1 MNTRTAIYAR
11 VSTRERGQDTQ
22 NQLRQLHEFAARQGW
37 AVIHEFVDHES
48 GSTDDREQFQAMF
61 QAASR
66 REFDVLFF
74 WSLDR
79 FSREGVFETLTHLNR
94 LTGYG
99 VRYRSFTEQWFDSC
113 GIFRDAVISIMA
125 TLAKQERV
133 RISERTKAGLER
145 ARREGKTLGRPK
157 VEVNAVEIR
166 QLRAQW
172 SFVVCRRGS
181 NRSRTSYMPAGGC
194 CLEVFGFRERG
205 DELLPIKTLASTYRR
220 ALRSLSWSR
229 PILLRCRHQCQF
241 HIR

>member
-99 VRYRSFTEQWFDSC
+99 VCYRSFTEQWFDSC

-166 QLRAQW
+166 QLRA
-172 SFVVCRRGS
+172 RG
-181 NRSRTSYMPAGGC
+181 
-194 CLEVFGFRERG
+194 
-205 DELLPIKTLASTYRR
+205 
-220 ALRSLSWSR
+220 LSWSAVAAQTGVVR
-229 PILLRCRHQCQF
+229 VTCQ
-241 HIR
+241 RAVAT

>member
-22 NQLRQLHEFAARQGW
+22 NQLHQLRGFAAKQGW
-37 AVIHEFVDHES
+37 LIVSEFVDYES

-66 REFDVLFF
+66 RQFDILLF

-99 VRYRSFTEQWFDSC
+99 VHYRSFTEQWFDSC
-113 GIFRDAVISIMA
+113 GIFREAVISIMA

-133 RISERTKAGLER
+133 RISERTRAGLER

-157 VEVNAVEIR
+157 VEVNAAEIR
-166 QLRAQW
+166 GLRAK
-172 SFVVCRRGS
+172 G
-181 NRSRTSYMPAGGC
+181 
-194 CLEVFGFRERG
+194 
-205 DELLPIKTLASTYRR
+205 
-220 ALRSLSWSR
+220 LSWSAISAQTGVAR
-229 PILLRCRHQCQF
+229 ATCQ
-241 HIR
+241 RAVAA

>member
-1 MNTRTAIYAR
+1 MSTRTAIYAR

-22 NQLRQLHEFAARQGW
+22 NQLHQLRGFAARQGW
-37 AVIHEFVDHES
+37 VVAHEFVDHES

-66 REFDVLFF
+66 RQFDVLLF

-99 VRYRSFTEQWFDSC
+99 VHYRSFTEQWFDSC

-133 RISERTKAGLER
+133 RISERTRAGLER
-145 ARREGKTLGRPK
+145 ARRQGKTLGRPK
-157 VEVNAVEIR
+157 VEVNAAEIR
-166 QLRAQW
+166 GLRAQ
-172 SFVVCRRGS
+172 G
-181 NRSRTSYMPAGGC
+181 
-194 CLEVFGFRERG
+194 
-205 DELLPIKTLASTYRR
+205 
-220 ALRSLSWSR
+220 LSWSAVSAQTGVAR
-229 PILLRCRHQCQF
+229 ATCQ
-241 HIR
+241 RAVAA

>member
-11 VSTRERGQDTQ
+11 VSTRERGRDTQ
-22 NQLRQLHEFAARQGW
+22 NQLHELRGFAVRQGW
-37 AVIHEFVDHES
+37 VVAHEFVDYES
-48 GSTDDREQFQAMF
+48 GSTDDREQFQAMI

-66 REFDVLFF
+66 RQFDVLLF

-79 FSREGVFETLTHLNR
+79 FSREGVFEPLTHLNR

-133 RISERTKAGLER
+133 RISERTRAGIER

-157 VEVNAVEIR
+157 VGVNPAEIR
-166 QLRAQW
+166 GLRAK
-172 SFVVCRRGS
+172 G
-181 NRSRTSYMPAGGC
+181 
-194 CLEVFGFRERG
+194 
-205 DELLPIKTLASTYRR
+205 
-220 ALRSLSWSR
+220 LSWPAVAAQTGVAR
-229 PILLRCRHQCQF
+229 ATCQ
-241 HIR
+241 RAVAA

>member
-22 NQLRQLHEFAARQGW
+22 NQLHQLRGFAARQGW
-37 AVIHEFVDHES
+37 LIVSEFVDYES

-66 REFDVLFF
+66 QQFDVLLF

-99 VRYRSFTEQWFDSC
+99 VHFRSFTEQWFDSC

-133 RISERTKAGLER
+133 RISERTRAGLER

-157 VEVNAVEIR
+157 VEVNADEIR
-166 QLRAQW
+166 GLRAQ
-172 SFVVCRRGS
+172 G
-181 NRSRTSYMPAGGC
+181 
-194 CLEVFGFRERG
+194 
-205 DELLPIKTLASTYRR
+205 
-220 ALRSLSWSR
+220 LSWSAVSAQTGVAR
-229 PILLRCRHQCQF
+229 ATCQ
-241 HIR
+241 RAVAA

>member
-22 NQLRQLHEFAARQGW
+22 NQLHQLRGFAAKQGW
-37 AVIHEFVDHES
+37 LIVSEFVDYES

-66 REFDVLFF
+66 RQFDVLLF

-79 FSREGVFETLTHLNR
+79 FSREGVFETLTHPNR

-99 VRYRSFTEQWFDSC
+99 VHYRSFTEQWFDSC

-133 RISERTKAGLER
+133 RISERTRAGLER

-157 VEVNAVEIR
+157 VGVNAAEIR
-166 QLRAQW
+166 GLRAK
-172 SFVVCRRGS
+172 G
-181 NRSRTSYMPAGGC
+181 
-194 CLEVFGFRERG
+194 
-205 DELLPIKTLASTYRR
+205 
-220 ALRSLSWSR
+220 LSWSAVSAQTGVAR
-229 PILLRCRHQCQF
+229 ATCQ
-241 HIR
+241 RAVAA

>member
-22 NQLRQLHEFAARQGW
+22 IQLHQLRGFAARQGW
-37 AVIHEFVDHES
+37 LIVSEFVDYES
-48 GSTDDREQFQAMF
+48 GSTDGREQFQEMF

-66 REFDVLFF
+66 RQFDVLLF

-99 VRYRSFTEQWFDSC
+99 VHYRSFTEQWFDSC

-133 RISERTKAGLER
+133 RISERTRAGLER

-157 VEVNAVEIR
+157 VRVNAEEIR
-166 QLRAQW
+166 GLRAI
-172 SFVVCRRGS
+172 G
-181 NRSRTSYMPAGGC
+181 
-194 CLEVFGFRERG
+194 
-205 DELLPIKTLASTYRR
+205 
-220 ALRSLSWSR
+220 LSWSAVSAQTGVAR
-229 PILLRCRHQCQF
+229 ATCQ
-241 HIR
+241 RAVAA

>member
-22 NQLRQLHEFAARQGW
+22 NQLHQLRGFAAKQGW
-37 AVIHEFVDHES
+37 LIVSEFVDYES

-66 REFDVLFF
+66 RQFDVLLF

-79 FSREGVFETLTHLNR
+79 FSREGVFETLTHPNR

-99 VRYRSFTEQWFDSC
+99 VHDRSFTEQWFDSC

-133 RISERTKAGLER
+133 RISERTRAGLER

-157 VEVNAVEIR
+157 VGVNAAEIR
-166 QLRAQW
+166 GLRAK
-172 SFVVCRRGS
+172 G
-181 NRSRTSYMPAGGC
+181 
-194 CLEVFGFRERG
+194 
-205 DELLPIKTLASTYRR
+205 
-220 ALRSLSWSR
+220 LSWSAVSAQTGVAR
-229 PILLRCRHQCQF
+229 ATCQ
-241 HIR
+241 RAVAA

>member
-1 MNTRTAIYAR
+1 MSTRTAIYAR

-22 NQLRQLHEFAARQGW
+22 NQLHQLREFAERQGW
-37 AVIHEFVDHES
+37 LIVSEFVDYES

-66 REFDVLFF
+66 REFDVLLF

-99 VRYRSFTEQWFDSC
+99 VHYRSFTEQWFDSC

-133 RISERTKAGLER
+133 RISERTRAGLER

-157 VEVNAVEIR
+157 VEVNADEIR
-166 QLRAQW
+166 GLRAQ
-172 SFVVCRRGS
+172 G
-181 NRSRTSYMPAGGC
+181 
-194 CLEVFGFRERG
+194 
-205 DELLPIKTLASTYRR
+205 
-220 ALRSLSWSR
+220 LSWSAVSAQTGVAR
-229 PILLRCRHQCQF
+229 ATCQ
-241 HIR
+241 RAVAV

>member
-11 VSTRERGQDTQ
+11 VSTRERGQDTE
-22 NQLRQLHEFAARQGW
+22 NQLHQLRGFAAKQSW
-37 AVIHEFVDHES
+37 LVVSEFVDYES

-66 REFDVLFF
+66 RQFDVLLF

-99 VRYRSFTEQWFDSC
+99 VHYRSFTEQWFDSC

-157 VEVNAVEIR
+157 VEVNAAEIR
-166 QLRAQW
+166 GLRAK
-172 SFVVCRRGS
+172 G
-181 NRSRTSYMPAGGC
+181 
-194 CLEVFGFRERG
+194 
-205 DELLPIKTLASTYRR
+205 
-220 ALRSLSWSR
+220 LSWSAVSAQTGVAR
-229 PILLRCRHQCQF
+229 ATCQ
-241 HIR
+241 RAVAA

>member
-22 NQLRQLHEFAARQGW
+22 NQLHQLRGFAARQGW
-37 AVIHEFVDHES
+37 LIVSEFVDCES

-66 REFDVLFF
+66 RQFDVLLF

-99 VRYRSFTEQWFDSC
+99 VHYRSFTEQWFDSC

-133 RISERTKAGLER
+133 RISERTRAGLER

-157 VEVNAVEIR
+157 VEVNADEIR
-166 QLRAQW
+166 GLRAQ
-172 SFVVCRRGS
+172 G
-181 NRSRTSYMPAGGC
+181 
-194 CLEVFGFRERG
+194 
-205 DELLPIKTLASTYRR
+205 
-220 ALRSLSWSR
+220 LSWSAVSAQTGVAR
-229 PILLRCRHQCQF
+229 ATCQ
-241 HIR
+241 RAVAA

>member
-1 MNTRTAIYAR
+1 MNTCTAIYAR

-22 NQLRQLHEFAARQGW
+22 NQLHQLRGFAAKQGW
-37 AVIHEFVDHES
+37 LIVSEFVDYES

-66 REFDVLFF
+66 RQFDVLLF

-99 VRYRSFTEQWFDSC
+99 VHYRSFTEQWFDSC

-133 RISERTKAGLER
+133 RISQRTRAGLER
-145 ARREGKTLGRPK
+145 ARREGKTLGRSK
-157 VEVNAVEIR
+157 VEVNAAEIR
-166 QLRAQW
+166 GLRAK
-172 SFVVCRRGS
+172 G
-181 NRSRTSYMPAGGC
+181 
-194 CLEVFGFRERG
+194 
-205 DELLPIKTLASTYRR
+205 
-220 ALRSLSWSR
+220 LSWSVVSAQTGVAR
-229 PILLRCRHQCQF
+229 ATCQ
-241 HIR
+241 RAVAA

>member
-11 VSTRERGQDTQ
+11 VCTRERGQDTQ
-22 NQLRQLHEFAARQGW
+22 NQLHQLRGFAARQGW
-37 AVIHEFVDHES
+37 LIVSEFVDYES
-48 GSTDDREQFQAMF
+48 GSADDREQFQAMI

-66 REFDVLFF
+66 RQFDVLLF

-99 VRYRSFTEQWFDSC
+99 VHYRSFTEQWFDSC

-133 RISERTKAGLER
+133 RISERTRAGLER

-157 VEVNAVEIR
+157 VEVNAAEIR
-166 QLRAQW
+166 GLRAKGISWTAVSAQTG
-172 SFVVCRRGS
+172 V
-181 NRSRTSYMPAGGC
+181 A
-194 CLEVFGFRERG
+194 
-205 DELLPIKTLASTYRR
+205 R
-220 ALRSLSWSR
+220 AT
-229 PILLRCRHQCQF
+229 CQ
-241 HIR
+241 RAVAA

>member
-22 NQLRQLHEFAARQGW
+22 NQLHQLHEFAGRQGW
-37 AVIHEFVDHES
+37 IIVNEFVDHES

-66 REFDVLFF
+66 REFDIQLF

-99 VRYRSFTEQWFDSC
+99 VHYRSFTEQWFDSC

-145 ARREGKTLGRPK
+145 ARREGKALGRPK
-157 VEVNAVEIR
+157 VEVNTDEIR
-166 QLRAQW
+166 LLRAQ
-172 SFVVCRRGS
+172 G
-181 NRSRTSYMPAGGC
+181 
-194 CLEVFGFRERG
+194 
-205 DELLPIKTLASTYRR
+205 
-220 ALRSLSWSR
+220 LSWSAVAVQTGIAR
-229 PILLRCRHQCQF
+229 AT
-241 HIR
+241 

>member
-22 NQLRQLHEFAARQGW
+22 NQLHQLRGFAARQGW
-37 AVIHEFVDHES
+37 LIVSEFVDYES
-48 GSTDDREQFQAMF
+48 GSTDDRDQFRAMF

-66 REFDVLFF
+66 RQFDVLLF

-99 VRYRSFTEQWFDSC
+99 VHYRSFTEQWFDSC

-133 RISERTKAGLER
+133 RISERTRAGLER
-145 ARREGKTLGRPK
+145 ARREGKTLGRPRI
-157 VEVNAVEIR
+157 EVNAHEIR
-166 QLRAQW
+166 GLRAK
-172 SFVVCRRGS
+172 G
-181 NRSRTSYMPAGGC
+181 
-194 CLEVFGFRERG
+194 
-205 DELLPIKTLASTYRR
+205 
-220 ALRSLSWSR
+220 LSWSAISAQTGVAR
-229 PILLRCRHQCQF
+229 ATCQ
-241 HIR
+241 RAVAA

>member
-22 NQLRQLHEFAARQGW
+22 NQLLQLRGFAARQGW
-37 AVIHEFVDHES
+37 LIVSEFVDYES

-66 REFDVLFF
+66 RQFDVLLF

-99 VRYRSFTEQWFDSC
+99 VHYRSFTEQWFDSC

-133 RISERTKAGLER
+133 RISERTRAGLER

-157 VEVNAVEIR
+157 VEVNADEIR
-166 QLRAQW
+166 GLRAK
-172 SFVVCRRGS
+172 G
-181 NRSRTSYMPAGGC
+181 
-194 CLEVFGFRERG
+194 
-205 DELLPIKTLASTYRR
+205 
-220 ALRSLSWSR
+220 LSWSAVSAQTGVAR
-229 PILLRCRHQCQF
+229 ATCQ
-241 HIR
+241 RAVAA

>member
-22 NQLRQLHEFAARQGW
+22 NQLHQLRGFAARQGW
-37 AVIHEFVDHES
+37 LIVSEFVDYES

-66 REFDVLFF
+66 QQFDVLLF

-79 FSREGVFETLTHLNR
+79 FSREGVFETPAHLNR

-99 VRYRSFTEQWFDSC
+99 VRYRSFTEQWFDSR

-133 RISERTKAGLER
+133 RISERTRAGLER
-145 ARREGKTLGRPK
+145 ARRQGKTFGRPK
-157 VEVNAVEIR
+157 VEVNAAEIR
-166 QLRAQW
+166 GLRAQ
-172 SFVVCRRGS
+172 G
-181 NRSRTSYMPAGGC
+181 
-194 CLEVFGFRERG
+194 
-205 DELLPIKTLASTYRR
+205 
-220 ALRSLSWSR
+220 LSWSAVSAQTGVAR
-229 PILLRCRHQCQF
+229 ATCQ
-241 HIR
+241 RAVAA